1 MPKLLH
7 MKNKLNYQAV
17 FLSIFLLSILSGHA
31 QDLIYVQSG
40 SNQGGKVTQISSD
53 KVFFTSSGKHEK
65 AYFLPRS
72 KVLFCFNSK
81 GHFLVISKLPQ
92 DTSQAQL
99 LINDFLTNT
108 SYPNSDKLVTTQK
121 DVIDCQIDKE
131 DKKNVSYKTVSG
143 TNQVK
148 KSELAI
154 IIYKTGSHKM
164 IESEKKVVEPLA
176 AAQSANL
183 TALLTGSNQAN
194 ARADSLSNA
203 AAAATASQQAAAAAT
218 AREQAAAA
226 ATAREQAAAA
236 QKLKADST
244 AVKVTPPPANNTG
257 NMTTQHIPELG
268 DVSFA
273 EYEKKAVDKTQDL
286 KKYLALLCDRSIDW
300 VEANKAIDL
309 AVDLFVN
316 EDAIVETSSVNN
328 QSITRFKIRD
338 YLKRIK
344 LIQYDRV
351 QIEWAN
357 VHYVSKLRKGVDG
370 NYYGTITFEQTFR
383 GYVENKLVYGD
394 VTRKNVEIILKTY
407 NRNVEGKSVPTWDVF
422 LSQIKVVTTK
432 AT

>member
-1 MPKLLH
+1 MSKLLH

-17 FLSIFLLSILSGHA
+17 FLSIFLLSILSGRA
-31 QDLIYVQSG
+31 QDLIYVQSRLK
-40 SNQGGKVTQISSD
+40 QEGKVTQISSD
-53 KVFFTSSGKHEK
+53 KVIFTSSGKHEK
-65 AYFLPRS
+65 TYFLPRS

-92 DTSQAQL
+92 DTSLAQL
-99 LINDFLTNT
+99 LINNFLTNT
-108 SYPNSDKLVTTQK
+108 SYPNSDKLVTLQK
-121 DVIDCQIDKE
+121 DVIDCTIEKE
-131 DKKNVSYKTVSG
+131 DKKNVSYKTAAG
-143 TNQVK
+143 KNQVK

-154 IIYKTGSHKM
+154 IIYSTGSHKM
-164 IESEKKVVEPLA
+164 IESEMKVVEPLA

-183 TALLTGSNQAN
+183 TALLTGSNQAK
-194 ARADSLSNA
+194 AMADSLSNA
-203 AAAATASQQAAAAAT
+203 AAAATASQQAAAA
-218 AREQAAAA
+218 
-226 ATAREQAAAA
+226 
-236 QKLKADST
+236 QKLKADSA
-244 AVKVTPPPANNTG
+244 AVKVTPPPAIDTST
-257 NMTTQHIPELG
+257 MTTQHIQELG

-273 EYEKKAVDKTQDL
+273 EYEKKALDKTQDL

-328 QSITRFKIRD
+328 QSITRFKVRD